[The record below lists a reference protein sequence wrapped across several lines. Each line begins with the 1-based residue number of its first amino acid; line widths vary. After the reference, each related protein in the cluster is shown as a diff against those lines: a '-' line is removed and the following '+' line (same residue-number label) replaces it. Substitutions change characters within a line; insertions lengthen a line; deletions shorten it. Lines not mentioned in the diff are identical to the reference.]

1 MTSERA
7 LIIVCDRLHVCDE
20 EVELK
25 LWYHQH
31 LSQCPHDNCMDC
43 ENAVYELKG
52 RDILVEQAIARLSCA
67 NTALRKRWML

>member
-1 MTSERA
+1 MASERA
-7 LIIVCDRLHVCDE
+7 LSIVCDRLHVCDE

-25 LWYHQH
+25 LWYH
-31 LSQCPHDNCMDC
+31 LIPHDNCMDC

-52 RDILVEQAIARLSCA
+52 RDILVEQAVARLSCA